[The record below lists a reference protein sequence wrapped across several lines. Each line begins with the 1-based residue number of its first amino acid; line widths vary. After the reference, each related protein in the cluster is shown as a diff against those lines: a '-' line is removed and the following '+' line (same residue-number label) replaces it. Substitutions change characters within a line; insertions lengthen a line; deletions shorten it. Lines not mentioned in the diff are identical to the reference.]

1 MRRLSQDEIAAAQ
14 HALAEHTEAA
24 HTSNNL
30 LASATQNDYRKSPT
44 LWNGA
49 TANINTAVVLE
60 EEKRLGRD
68 LTFAEKKQLSAAKG

>member
-1 MRRLSQDEIAAAQ
+1 MRRLSLDEINNARQ
-14 HALAEHTEAA
+14 TLAEHTAA
-24 HTSNNL
+24 VKPTHTDTSKLNDWTAT
-30 LASATQNDYRKSPT
+30 ASR
-44 LWNGA
+44 WNGA